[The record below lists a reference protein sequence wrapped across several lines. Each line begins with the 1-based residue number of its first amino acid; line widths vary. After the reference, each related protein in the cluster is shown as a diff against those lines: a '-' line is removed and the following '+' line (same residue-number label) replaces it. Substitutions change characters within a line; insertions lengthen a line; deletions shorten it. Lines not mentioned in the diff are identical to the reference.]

1 MVDYEDI
8 DYEDIIE
15 MIYEELNNENE
26 KNALK
31 DIIKIYNLVDNSI
44 SDLKECDL
52 ELKPQ
57 ISEIVKETFKQM
69 KIEDMFYRIVLKYAF
84 VFKIYDRV
92 QMSHIYSS
100 QRFLAL
106 NTYNDKDGQ
115 YKAASRNLKDKFIK
129 YVFKY
134 ISEDGGCSFIK
145 DGNEFNEWKCDLFK
159 VLGIQFNR
167 VYLEDKLD
175 NRLFYKYLGIPLLI
189 NPIEMEKNIDDWKKT
204 YVKYSH
210 VEDSEEIEEI
220 INSIKRGKLSVK
232 LYVANCLFERER
244 GDDAEKEA
252 YEKIGTLK
260 AGGSIWRV
268 FTQIYLS
275 EKFYNEKIKEK
286 SKKIKEKSK
295 KFKEK
300 NKKFVLYEDKKNN
313 AQALLS
319 DIKEVT
325 SDDLLG
331 MNLGE
336 DISYRLFVS
345 YPDSIFE
352 PVYDATFFSL
362 TKNPYFKSPS
372 EIQKLSVTI
381 LKDFYQKYYEKLNL
395 RLKESQNSSEECYWF
410 SEKMYGIKILK
421 KIVEDIINGN
431 AENAT
436 NGEKTSTKLR
446 LNSKFIEFVNSLSQ
460 IFIPELQFFYW
471 ELYVTMKMSIL
482 GVIECINLADK
493 EEIDKK
499 CIQYFK
505 KTYVK
510 GKKLTEEELKK
521 FVDENGRDTVK
532 EYLNSLQQTKFI
544 EKYKEDINAIYREPD
559 IEFLEKKE
567 NQKYIKCICSDTNWF
582 FRYITELSDRIEN
595 KWELDYKSEE

>member
-1 MVDYEDI
+1 MGDYEDI
-8 DYEDIIE
+8 DYKDIIE
-15 MIYEELNNENE
+15 MICEELNNENE
-26 KNALK
+26 KNNLN

-44 SDLKECDL
+44 PDLKECDL

-57 ISEIVKETFKQM
+57 IFEFVKETFKQM
-69 KIEDMFYRIVLKYAF
+69 KIEDMLYRIVLKYAF
-84 VFKIYDRV
+84 VFKIYDKV

-129 YVFKY
+129 YVFKC
-134 ISEDGGCSFIK
+134 ISEDGDCSFIK

-159 VLGIQFNR
+159 VLGIKFKR

-189 NPIEMEKNIDDWKKT
+189 NPIEMEKNIDDWKKI
-204 YVKYSH
+204 YVKYSP

-260 AGGSIWRV
+260 AGGSIWVV
-268 FTQIYLS
+268 FTQVYLS
-275 EKFYNEKIKEK
+275 EKFYNEKIRD
-286 SKKIKEKSK
+286 
-295 KFKEK
+295 
-300 NKKFVLYEDKKNN
+300 KKFVLYEDKKNN

-319 DIKEVT
+319 DITEVT

-395 RLKESQNSSEECYWF
+395 RLKKSQNSSEECYWL
-410 SEKMYGIKILK
+410 SEKMYGINILK

-436 NGEKTSTKLR
+436 NGEKTGSKLR
-446 LNSKFIEFVNSLSQ
+446 LNSRFIEFVNCLSE
-460 IFIPELQFFYW
+460 IPIPELQFLYW
-471 ELYVTMKMSIL
+471 ELYVTMKISTL
-482 GVIECINLADK
+482 GVIECINLSDM
-493 EEIDKK
+493 EEVSKK

-505 KTYVK
+505 ETYIK
-510 GKKLTEEELKK
+510 GKELTEEELKK

-532 EYLNSLQQTKFI
+532 EYLNSLQQTQFI

-567 NQKYIKCICSDTNWF
+567 NQKYIKCICSDTEWF
-582 FRYITELSDRIEN
+582 FRYVTELSNRIEH
-595 KWELDYKSEE
+595 KWDPNYKSEE

>member
-1 MVDYEDI
+1 MGDYEDI
-8 DYEDIIE
+8 DYKDIIE
-15 MIYEELNNENE
+15 MICEELNNENE
-26 KNALK
+26 KNNLK
-31 DIIKIYNLVDNSI
+31 DIIKTYNLMDNSI

-57 ISEIVKETFKQM
+57 IFEIVKKTFKQM

-84 VFKIYDRV
+84 VFKIYDMV
-92 QMSHIYSS
+92 QMSRIYSS

-134 ISEDGGCSFIK
+134 ISEDGKCSFIK
-145 DGNEFNEWKCDLFK
+145 DGNEFNEWECDLFE
-159 VLGIQFNR
+159 VLGIKFKR

-210 VEDSEEIEEI
+210 VEDSEEIEKI
-220 INSIKRGKLSVK
+220 INSIKKGEKLPVK
-232 LYVANCLFERER
+232 LYMVNCLFERGI
-244 GDDAEKEA
+244 GDDVEKEA
-252 YEKIGTLK
+252 YEKIGTIK
-260 AGGSIWRV
+260 ARGLIWEV
-268 FTQIYLS
+268 FSQIYLS
-275 EKFYNEKIKEK
+275 EKFYNEI
-286 SKKIKEKSK
+286 I
-295 KFKEK
+295 KEK
-300 NKKFVLYEDKKNN
+300 NKIFALYEDNVNN
-313 AQALLS
+313 VLALLF

-325 SDDLLG
+325 SVDLSR

-336 DISYRLFVS
+336 NIPYRLFVS
-345 YPDSIFE
+345 YPESIFE

-372 EIQKLSVTI
+372 EIHKLSVTI

-395 RLKESQNSSEECYWF
+395 RLKESQNSSEECYWL
-410 SEKMYGIKILK
+410 SEKMYGFNILK

-431 AENAT
+431 VENAT
-436 NGEKTSTKLR
+436 NGKKTSTKLR
-446 LNSKFIEFVNSLSQ
+446 LNSKFIEFVNCLSE

-471 ELYVTMKMSIL
+471 ELYATMKMSIL
-482 GVIECINLADK
+482 GVIECINLANMEK
-493 EEIDKK
+493 IDKK

-505 KTYVK
+505 KTYIK
-510 GKKLTEEELKK
+510 GKELTEEKLKK

-532 EYLNSLQQTKFI
+532 EYLNSLQQTQFI

-582 FRYITELSDRIEN
+582 FRYVTELSDRIEN
-595 KWELDYKSEE
+595 KWEPDYKSEE